1 MGQQDFMV
9 GYWLRRA
16 MAPWPRRISLFFL
29 AGIFPI
35 AWVFSTT
42 GREQPVGNWFN
53 QVAYPPGTTLQLIY
67 NILLLLGGILF
78 LLLLDRLLSRWSDR
92 FGEASLAKECRS
104 IRHLAIGYPAGM
116 TNFEVLREQKFL
128 EVRLQ
133 PLGVGIEWIPFP
145 SASTL
150 LAALSNGVIDFC
162 GGGGTASIF
171 SQAAQHVFVRVAK
184 EKYPDLESQTI
195 VVPDGSAIASV
206 ADLRGKRVA
215 FDEGSSA
222 HYVLIRALK
231 FAGLSYGDIDPIYL
245 PQDEA
250 LPQFIDGKLDA
261 WVIWMPYAPTDERRR
276 YPGRSLGSLKDLLG
290 AKASAELHTLYYST
304 PELLRDYPRLLKAIL
319 EEVNEAGCWVGQRLL
334 EEQSVTSSAISSSV
348 EELQRRSLE
357 RAILPL
363 DAPTLESLQGQ
374 VNILHSLHLIPQ
386 RVNVRDGAYSIELR
400 QNWTC

>member
-133 PLGVGIEWIPFP
+133 PLVLALNGFH
-145 SASTL
+145 SL
-150 LAALSNGVIDFC
+150 L
-162 GGGGTASIF
+162 
-171 SQAAQHVFVRVAK
+171 
-184 EKYPDLESQTI
+184 
-195 VVPDGSAIASV
+195 
-206 ADLRGKRVA
+206 
-215 FDEGSSA
+215 
-222 HYVLIRALK
+222 
-231 FAGLSYGDIDPIYL
+231 
-245 PQDEA
+245 
-250 LPQFIDGKLDA
+250 
-261 WVIWMPYAPTDERRR
+261 
-276 YPGRSLGSLKDLLG
+276 
-290 AKASAELHTLYYST
+290 
-304 PELLRDYPRLLKAIL
+304 
-319 EEVNEAGCWVGQRLL
+319 
-334 EEQSVTSSAISSSV
+334 
-348 EELQRRSLE
+348 LQRSW
-357 RAILPL
+357 LP
-363 DAPTLESLQGQ
+363 
-374 VNILHSLHLIPQ
+374 
-386 RVNVRDGAYSIELR
+386 
-400 QNWTC
+400 